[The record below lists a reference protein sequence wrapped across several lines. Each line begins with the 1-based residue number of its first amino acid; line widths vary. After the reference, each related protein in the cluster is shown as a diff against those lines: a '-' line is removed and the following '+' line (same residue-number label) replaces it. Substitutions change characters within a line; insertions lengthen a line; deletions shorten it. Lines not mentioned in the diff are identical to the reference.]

1 MSEKERQEGGDCAS
15 FSNWRV
21 YRGSALEFLTVELG
35 KAVTVQIKVR
45 ESNTAS
51 VTSNFVK

>member
-1 MSEKERQEGGDCAS
+1 MSEKERREGAVCAS

-21 YRGSALEFLTVELG
+21 YRCSAVESLTVELG